1 MLKQILCFIPSTIVA
16 LAVCFATPVSAQTRE
31 APYWAT
37 IKPDELNMRVGPS
50 TEYKIDW
57 VYRRAGLPIKVVRLA
72 GGWRLIQDVDG
83 AQGWVLSS
91 FLSPRRS
98 ALVIGKGLAAI
109 RATPND
115 GGTLKWNAEPGVVGY
130 LGDCTSGWCEFDV
143 GGREGW
149 VREDRLWGTG
159 EP

>member
-1 MLKQILCFIPSTIVA
+1 MIIRILSLALLLLGVA
-16 LAVCFATPVSAQTRE
+16 IAISSNSVNAQTRE

-98 ALVIGKGLAAI
+98 ALVVGEGLAAI
-109 RATPND
+109 RAKPD
-115 GGTLKWNAEPGVVGY
+115 EGSKLKWNAEVGVVGY
-130 LGDCTSGWCEFDV
+130 LGDCATGWCEFDV
-143 GGREGW
+143 GGRAGW
-149 VREDRLWGTG
+149 IRESRLWGAG
-159 EP
+159 AA

>member
-1 MLKQILCFIPSTIVA
+1 MTPRILFLTAILSIVMLGIS
-16 LAVCFATPVSAQTRE
+16 TPVDAQQRE
-31 APYWAT
+31 VPYWAT

-57 VYRRAGLPIKVVRLA
+57 VYRRAGLPIKVIRVA
-72 GGWRLIQDVDG
+72 EGWRLIQDVDG

-98 ALVIGKGLAAI
+98 ALVVGNGLAAI
-109 RATPND
+109 RDKPDASSK
-115 GGTLKWNAEPGVVGY
+115 LKWNAEAGVVGY
-130 LGDCTSGWCEFDV
+130 LGDCADGWCEFDV
-143 GGREGW
+143 EGRAGW
-149 VREDRLWGTG
+149 VQQDRLWGAG